1 MTRPEKVRLGEIL
14 VQQKLLSE
22 EQLGMALAEQK
33 RSGRKLG
40 RVFVEH
46 GFVTEEQ
53 ISGALARQL
62 NIPYIN
68 LKFYQISSDLVRLL
82 PETQARRFRALVLE
96 DRKGT
101 MLVGLSDP
109 TDLFAYDE
117 ISRLLKQTIEL
128 AVVNETEVLAAID
141 RIYRRTEDISGLA
154 RELEQEMGE
163 GSVDFGAL
171 AAASP
176 GLEEA
181 PVVKLLQ
188 SLFDDAAQVR
198 ASDIHIEP
206 QEGRLQIRFRIDGV
220 LHLQTEADIKIAPA
234 LALRLKLMSDLD
246 ISEKRLPQDGRFA
259 VRVKNARIERHDL
272 AAGRHRHA
280 QAAARP
286 LPRHRGAPEWPGAGD
301 RSDRQRQD
309 HHAVLRTG

>member
-68 LKFYQISSDLVRLL
+68 LKFYQINTELVRLL

-154 RELEQEMGE
+154 HRWTSARWLPPARGWKRRRSSSCCSRCSTTPPRCAPRTSTSNHRKA
-163 GSVDFGAL
+163 GCRS
-171 AAASP
+171 AS
-176 GLEEA
+176 
-181 PVVKLLQ
+181 
-188 SLFDDAAQVR
+188 
-198 ASDIHIEP
+198 ASTACCTCRRKP
-206 QEGRLQIRFRIDGV
+206 TSR
-220 LHLQTEADIKIAPA
+220 
-234 LALRLKLMSDLD
+234 S
-246 ISEKRLPQDGRFA
+246 
-259 VRVKNARIERHDL
+259 
-272 AAGRHRHA
+272 
-280 QAAARP
+280 RP
-286 LPRHRGAPEWPGAGD
+286 HWRCA
-301 RSDRQRQD
+301 
-309 HHAVLRTG
+309 